1 MALDFEEL
9 RRAMVDSQVRTT
21 DVTDLPLLEAM
32 LDVPR
37 EHFVPDRQR
46 AFAYTDRDVPLDEVG
61 SPTPRFL
68 MQASPFAKMVQ
79 LAEIKSDDVILD
91 VGCGLGYSSA
101 VLSRLGAAVI
111 ALECDDALVDK
122 ATAKL
127 ADQGFDSVAVVSGP
141 LAAGYAPEAPYN
153 VIIVNGNVQV
163 SPDILLSQLKPGG
176 RLVVVEGAGLDA
188 QVRLYLRDEQG
199 IISDRICFNAS
210 VKALPGFEK
219 ETEFEF

>member
-1 MALDFEEL
+1 MAFDFEEL

-21 DVTDLPLLEAM
+21 DVTDLTLLDAL

-37 EHFVPDRQR
+37 EQFVPDRQKP
-46 AFAYTDRDVPLDEVG
+46 FAYTDRDVPLDDGTAPV
-61 SPTPRFL
+61 PRFL

-79 LAEIKSDDVILD
+79 LAEIGRDDVILD

-101 VLSRLGAAVI
+101 VLSRLSAAVI

-127 ADQGFDSVAVVSGP
+127 AEHDFDSVAVVSGP
-141 LAAGYAPEAPYN
+141 LEAGYPSEGPYD
-153 VIIVNGNVQV
+153 VIMVNGAIEIA
-163 SPDILLSQLKPGG
+163 PDTLLTQLKPDG

-188 QVRLYLRDEQG
+188 VVRLYIRDEQG
-199 IISDRICFNAS
+199 FVSDRIAFNSS
-210 VKALPGFEK
+210 VKPLPGFQK
-219 ETEFEF
+219 MAAFSF